1 MARPDKLTPE
11 VAQRI
16 VDAIRVGATV
26 ELAAAAAGVGI
37 RTLYRWKKRGETS
50 TSGKYWEFWER
61 IKKAAAE
68 EELGG
73 VAEILLASRP
83 KLIERETVTKPDG
96 TTVTT
101 EKSDRGDWHARAWVM
116 ERRHRQRWGRHISVD
131 LDASTLGF
139 AAVDPHEQRR
149 ARIDGLK
156 RLTHEQRDQLRHFLK
171 IARGEA
177 LAEGQDPGK
186 TG

>member
-61 IKKAAAE
+61 VKKAAAE

-83 KLIERETVTKPDG
+83 KLIERETVT
-96 TTVTT
+96 
-101 EKSDRGDWHARAWVM
+101 R
-116 ERRHRQRWGRHISVD
+116 
-131 LDASTLGF
+131 LGNG
-139 AAVDPHEQRR
+139 ATPPP
-149 ARIDGLK
+149 
-156 RLTHEQRDQLRHFLK
+156 
-171 IARGEA
+171 A
-177 LAEGQDPGK
+177 LGAPR
-186 TG
+186 